1 MKLLVVSLAFALGLA
16 GLANAQNSAP
26 HDYKVTVDVDLVVF
40 NVTVTDSKGHLV
52 KGLSKDNFRILESGQ
67 DQDIQFVR
75 PEDTPATVGLVI
87 DNSGSMRRKRADV
100 TEAALAF
107 VESSNAQDEI

>member
-1 MKLLVVSLAFALGLA
+1 MKTSLFSLAILVMLPH
-16 GLANAQNSAP
+16 LTCAQVATSR
-26 HDYKVTVDVDLVVF
+26 DYKVTVDVDLVVF

-52 KGLSKDNFRILESGQ
+52 KGLSKDDFRVIESGQ
-67 DQDIQFVR
+67 PQDVQFVR

-100 TEAALAF
+100 TDAALAF
-107 VESSNAQDEI
+107 VEASNPRDE